1 MALDRQEVES
11 IAHLARL
18 HISEAD
24 TQEVSQR
31 ISEILKLIDRMQDVD
46 TSDVAPLAH
55 PFDVIQRL
63 RPDEVTETD
72 QREALQRIAPATED
86 GLYRVPRVIE

>member
-1 MALDRQEVES
+1 MALDRQEVED

-24 TQEVSQR
+24 TLEVSQR
-31 ISEILKLIDRMQDVD
+31 ISEILKLIDKMQEVD
-46 TSDVAPLAH
+46 TSEVTPLSH
-55 PFDVIQRL
+55 PFDVIQPL
-63 RPDEVTETD
+63 RRDEVTETD
-72 QREALQRIAPATED
+72 QRDALQRVAPATED